1 MLWVVTLIIQKLFD
15 EGVDKANQKIL
26 EFSDKTG
33 KYLEILFP
41 FACVGFAAYAIKG
54 KELKVENN
62 AEKVK
67 KTFGID
73 LPELSNEKN
82 LKKLMAVGMIT
93 GATFLLL
100 KNKMDEVVDS
110 EKLDQ
115 EELKVLLM
123 TYMNAQKNM
132 KV

>member
-54 KELKVENN
+54 KELKVENI
-62 AEKVK
+62 AENVK

-73 LPELSNEKN
+73 LPELSNEK
-82 LKKLMAVGMIT
+82 T
-93 GATFLLL
+93 L
-100 KNKMDEVVDS
+100 KN
-110 EKLDQ
+110 
-115 EELKVLLM
+115 
-123 TYMNAQKNM
+123 
-132 KV
+132 